1 MMRAR
6 GLSHVGVTVADFG
19 RAVRFYWEVFGCPLI
34 AVSEMPPERV
44 RAFFG
49 ITDPSP
55 TCTVGWIL
63 LPDGGVLE
71 LFAFEPK
78 EPKAALQ
85 WNRPGFTHVAL
96 HVNDLDR
103 WHAHLTVHGVQC
115 LSKPIKTPAGHRLFY
130 AKDTDGNLI
139 ELIDLGYRYHLLVWI
154 GGIMSRFSRL
164 RRFGRYYQSPP
175 SPP

>member
-1 MMRAR
+1 MS
-6 GLSHVGVTVADFG
+6 LT
-19 RAVRFYWEVFGCPLI
+19 
-34 AVSEMPPERV
+34 
-44 RAFFG
+44 
-49 ITDPSP
+49 T
-55 TCTVGWIL
+55 
-63 LPDGGVLE
+63 
-71 LFAFEPK
+71 
-78 EPKAALQ
+78 ALH